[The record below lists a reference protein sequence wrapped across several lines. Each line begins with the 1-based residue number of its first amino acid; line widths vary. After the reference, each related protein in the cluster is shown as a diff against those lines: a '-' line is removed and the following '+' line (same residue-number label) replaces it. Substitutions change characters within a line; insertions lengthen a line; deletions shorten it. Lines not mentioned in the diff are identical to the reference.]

1 MLKGLGSAVHLAQ
14 LLISEAVVP
23 GATAIDA
30 TAGNGYDTLFLARQ
44 VGPQGKV
51 YAIDIQAGALQK
63 AASLLQRAGV
73 LDRVIL
79 LNSSHEEMEQLV
91 PAPVDAVIF
100 NLGYLP
106 GGDHNLVTTCETTA
120 RALRSA
126 LKMLKPEGRI
136 GLVIYTGHP
145 GGREELAAVEE
156 LVSSLDGS
164 LYRVVRSTFINRSDQ
179 APVVIAIEKA
189 GVGDENQPAAQNP

>member
-1 MLKGLGSAVHLAQ
+1 VLKGLGSAVHLAH
-14 LLISEAVVP
+14 LLISEAVGP

-51 YAIDIQAGALQK
+51 YAIDIQAEALQK
-63 AASLLQRAGV
+63 AALLLQRAGV

-79 LNSSHEEMEQLV
+79 LHSSHEEMERLA
-91 PAPVDAVIF
+91 PTPVDAVLF

-120 RALRSA
+120 RALRAA

-164 LYRVVRSTFINRSDQ
+164 LYRVVRSNFINRSDQ

>member
-1 MLKGLGSAVHLAQ
+1 MLKGLGSAVHLAH
-14 LLISEAVVP
+14 LLLSEALGP
-23 GATAIDA
+23 GGTAIDA
-30 TAGNGYDTLFLARQ
+30 TAGNGCDTLFLARQ

-51 YAIDIQAGALQK
+51 YAIDIQAGALAK
-63 AASLLQRAGV
+63 TSLLLQKAGV

-79 LNSSHEEMEQLV
+79 LHSSHEEMEQLV
-91 PAPVDAVIF
+91 TAPVDAVIF

-106 GGDHNLVTTCETTA
+106 GGDHNLVTTSETTA
-120 RALRSA
+120 RALRAA

-145 GGREELAAVEE
+145 GGQEELAVVEG
-156 LVSSLDGS
+156 VASSLDVS
-164 LYRVVRSTFINRSDQ
+164 LYRVVRLNFINRSAQ
-179 APVVIAIEKA
+179 APVVIVIEKA